1 MEKPLKIIS
10 DKIRIA
16 GPKVDGG
23 FTVMLDVGEHGQM
36 DVAKL
41 LAIPQ
46 TSSVKW
52 IVEEIK
58 DGKKSA
64 TEDEE

>member
-1 MEKPLKIIS
+1 MLKIIS
-10 DKIRIA
+10 DKIRIS

-23 FTVMLDVGEHGQM
+23 FTVMLDVGEHGQL

-46 TSSVKW
+46 TASVEW
-52 IVEEIK
+52 TVEEIK
-58 DGKKSA
+58 DGKKSI

>member
-1 MEKPLKIIS
+1 MKKDIKIIS

-23 FTVMLDVGEHGQM
+23 FTVSLDVGQHGQL

-46 TSSVKW
+46 NATCEWVLR
-52 IVEEIK
+52 EIK
-58 DGKKSA
+58 DGKK
-64 TEDEE
+64 TNPEDEE